1 MTDYERIEKVIR
13 HLDARHR
20 EQPGLG
26 ALARVAG
33 LSRFHFHRLFS
44 RWAGVTPKA
53 FLKALTANHAKR
65 LLLRSG
71 DLLGTSLDAGLSGPG
86 RLHDLLVS
94 VEGVTPGEFK
104 GRGAGLDLRYGFHD
118 SPFGPC
124 LVGVTPRGIC
134 HLAFVQGSGKRA
146 ALKELRAHW
155 PDARMRPG
163 RNASARA
170 LRSLFAP
177 KRGSRL
183 IAVVRGT
190 PFQIKVWQALLRIP
204 AGHVRSYG
212 GIAADIGKSGAA
224 RAVGAAV
231 GQNPVAY
238 LIPCHRVILA
248 TGAVGEYHWGSIRKK
263 AMLAREGAVR
273 A

>member
-20 EQPGLG
+20 EQPGLEE
-26 ALARVAG
+26 LARVAG
-33 LSRFHFHRLFS
+33 LSPFHFHRLFS
-44 RWAGVTPKA
+44 RWAGLTPKA

-65 LLLRSG
+65 LLLQSG
-71 DLLGTSLDAGLSGPG
+71 DLLGVSLDTGLSGPG

-104 GRGAGLDLRYGFHD
+104 GRGAGLDLIYGFQD

-124 LVGVTPRGIC
+124 LVGITPRGIC
-134 HLAFVQGSGKRA
+134 HMAFVQGPGKRA
-146 ALKELRAHW
+146 ALQELRARW
-155 PDARMRPG
+155 PVARVRLDPD
-163 RNASARA
+163 ASARA
-170 LRSLFAP
+170 VRSLFAP

-183 IAVVRGT
+183 SAVVRGT
-190 PFQIKVWQALLRIP
+190 PFQIKVWEALLRIP
-204 AGHVRSYG
+204 SGRVSSYG
-212 GIAADIGKSGAA
+212 RVAADIGRAGAA
-224 RAVGAAV
+224 RAVGSAV

-238 LIPCHRVILA
+238 LIPCHRVILE

-273 A
+273 T